1 MKYEIETHKI
11 ISCAIKVRSICGNGF
26 QEVIYYRALAFE
38 MEKQALGFKREMEMV
53 LYYEGIHIG
62 ARVDFL

>member
-38 MEKQALGFKREMEMV
+38 MEKQALGFKREMEIV
-53 LYYEGIHIG
+53 L
-62 ARVDFL
+62 